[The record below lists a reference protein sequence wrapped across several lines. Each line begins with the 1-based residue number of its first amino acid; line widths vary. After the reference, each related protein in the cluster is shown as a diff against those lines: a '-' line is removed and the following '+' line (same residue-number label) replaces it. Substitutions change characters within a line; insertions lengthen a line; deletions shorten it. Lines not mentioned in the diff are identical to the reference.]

1 MSRLLRIAA
10 SLIALST
17 LTACTVIPPQFAY
30 TGPGVG
36 IVTVGPAPYYR
47 GPGPYYAPPPR
58 GYGNGYAS
66 SLNWPDGVSAAFQ
79 SSRRSTV
86 P

>member
-36 IVTVGPAPYYR
+36 IVTVGAGHVVLLDR
-47 GPGPYYAPPPR
+47 E
-58 GYGNGYAS
+58 
-66 SLNWPDGVSAAFQ
+66 LF
-79 SSRRSTV
+79 
-86 P
+86 